1 MRSSTLRIC
10 CYRTRPLE
18 APRARERAR
27 ERERERERK
36 KEKEKERERAGEGVG
51 EREREGNIQSKRKRK
66 RKVRRGER
74 NRSQGREGHCCSTVS
89 RASNPVIFTPLRS
102 RSASIS
108 IRNRARADK
117 PHHVSILPDGQ
128 SRRAKRLPHHPS
140 LLAQSSPS
148 YYYSQEL
155 LDCQPVQKPWPTRL
169 TTTITTTTTTTIKI
183 TISLPPSLQTRPL
196 SALLLPTK
204 PRNVW
209 PSNANLLPS
218 SKALGTIFPPYR
230 QKPHHVL
237 RSNNKIYD
245 PPHSAMAIP
254 RPPLALV
261 TPPGAPPPSLNQY
274 IRIEAITAHQRD
286 Q

>member
-1 MRSSTLRIC
+1 M
-10 CYRTRPLE
+10 
-18 APRARERAR
+18 
-27 ERERERERK
+27 
-36 KEKEKERERAGEGVG
+36 
-51 EREREGNIQSKRKRK
+51 
-66 RKVRRGER
+66 RRGER
-74 NRSQGREGHCCSTVS
+74 NSSQGPGEGHCCSTVS

-108 IRNRARADK
+108 IRNRARPDK

-169 TTTITTTTTTTIKI
+169 TTTITTTTTTTTIKI

-209 PSNANLLPS
+209 PSNANSLPS

-237 RSNNKIYD
+237 RSSSKIYE

-254 RPPLALV
+254 RPPLALL
-261 TPPGAPPPSLNQY
+261 TPPGAPPLSLNQY

-286 Q
+286 P

>member
-1 MRSSTLRIC
+1 MG
-10 CYRTRPLE
+10 
-18 APRARERAR
+18 
-27 ERERERERK
+27 K
-36 KEKEKERERAGEGVG
+36 RAG
-51 EREREGNIQSKRKRK
+51 EGNIQSKRKRK
-66 RKVRRGER
+66 RKVRRG
-74 NRSQGREGHCCSTVS
+74 EGHCCSTVS

-108 IRNRARADK
+108 ISIRNRARPDK

-169 TTTITTTTTTTIKI
+169 TTTITTTTPTTTIKI

-209 PSNANLLPS
+209 PSNANSLPS

-237 RSNNKIYD
+237 RSSSKIYE

-261 TPPGAPPPSLNQY
+261 TPPGAPPLSLNQY